1 MKFIAELAKLKAG
14 FILDVSPET
23 FTRYPALILFIEL
36 QYTALSGYSASEL
49 IEYDVRRTSH
59 GIFKEVLQIPRELS
73 N

>member
-23 FTRYPALILFIEL
+23 LTRYPALILFIEL